1 MTRVKNMDEARD
13 VPQDRSVYHTSYKLK
28 LYPILFSCV
37 CDEMNDQTAIQTFKF
52 IILVGSR
59 ISVICILSR
68 KLSFYVLACALEVI
82 L

>member
-1 MTRVKNMDEARD
+1 MDEARD
-13 VPQDRSVYHTSYKLK
+13 VTPDRSVSRTSYKLK